1 MKKNASIIVVALV
14 SIVALGTISF
24 AGPMG
29 GMGAMGGM
37 GGAGACQ
44 NWERN
49 PAVEQ
54 LTQEKRDLLKAIMD
68 EHRKD
73 VAPLRDS
80 MWEKRTLLDALS
92 ANPNA
97 KPEAITALV
106 KEMSELRAQMQAKRD
121 AVHSRVSKEVGIDL
135 PMGFGMHDGG
145 RGHGRHKGGF
155 GHRGMGQGMGQ
166 GQAASPEG
174 PDA

>member
-1 MKKNASIIVVALV
+1 MKRNAIIILALV
-14 SIVALGTISF
+14 SIVALGTLSF
-24 AGPMG
+24 AGPMRG
-29 GMGAMGGM
+29 MGGM

-49 PAVEQ
+49 PAAEQ
-54 LTQEKRDLLKAIMD
+54 LTQEKRDLLKAIMN

-92 ANPNA
+92 ANPNT
-97 KPEAITALV
+97 KPEAITSLV

-121 AVHSRVSKEVGIDL
+121 AVHNRVSKEVGIDL

-155 GHRGMGQGMGQ
+155 GHRGMGPGMTD
-166 GQAASPEG
+166 GQAPGQDG

>member
-14 SIVALGTISF
+14 SIVALGTLSF
-24 AGPMG
+24 AGPMR
-29 GMGAMGGM
+29 GM
-37 GGAGACQ
+37 GGTGGTGACQ
-44 NWERN
+44 NWEGN

-92 ANPNA
+92 ANPNT
-97 KPEAITALV
+97 KPETITALV
-106 KEMSELRAQMQAKRD
+106 KEMGELRAQMQAKRD
-121 AVHSRVSKEVGIDL
+121 AVHNRVSKEVGIDL

-155 GHRGMGQGMGQ
+155 GHRGMGPGMTD
-166 GQAASPEG
+166 G

>member
-1 MKKNASIIVVALV
+1 MKKNASIIVLALV
-14 SIVALGTISF
+14 SIVALGTLSF
-24 AGPMG
+24 AGPMRG
-29 GMGAMGGM
+29 MGGM

-49 PAVEQ
+49 PALEQ

-68 EHRKD
+68 QHRKD
-73 VAPLRDS
+73 IAPLRDS

-92 ANPNA
+92 ANPNT
-97 KPEAITALV
+97 KPEAISALV
-106 KEMSELRAQMQAKRD
+106 KEMGDLRAQMQAKRD
-121 AVHSRVSKEVGIDL
+121 AVHNRVSKEVGIDL

-155 GHRGMGQGMGQ
+155 GQRGMGPGMTD
-166 GQAASPEG
+166 GQAPVQDG

>member
-1 MKKNASIIVVALV
+1 MKRNAIIILALV
-14 SIVALGTISF
+14 SIVALGTLSF
-24 AGPMG
+24 AGPMRG
-29 GMGAMGGM
+29 MGGM

-54 LTQEKRDLLKAIMD
+54 LTQEKRDLLKAIMN

-92 ANPNA
+92 ANPNT
-97 KPEAITALV
+97 KPETITALV
-106 KEMSELRAQMQAKRD
+106 KEMGDLRAQMQAKRD

-155 GHRGMGQGMGQ
+155 GHRGMGPGMTDGQ
-166 GQAASPEG
+166 DGQDG